1 MEYTSYENTLE
12 YLAALK
18 REVLSSEK
26 GLEYKGRLQ
35 NLADSTMVAISAKF
49 TTREPLLEKQVK
61 ELSEEVNRLRS
72 HNQKLSTELEKLRTS
87 LEEQEAR
94 SLAGFDS
101 NVLIS
106 YDDKAVRQQVI
117 DTDSATRLA
126 QTEKENNDKD
136 KQLEEMKSQVKMLK
150 EKLGKETIPL
160 STLVEGVK
168 RYAEL
173 KGINEGKDMLEH
185 LTYVLKKV
193 SVWIDNVEPLE
204 NFFIAAEQEE
214 KKLLASTVN
223 YNDIHNNQNV
233 PVGK

>member
-126 QTEKENNDKD
+126 QAEKENNDKD

-173 KGINEGKDMLEH
+173 KGIKEGKDMLEH